1 MTVIGAFFLLEAL
14 AGPAPHPRRN
24 PPSGV
29 LFLIVALR
37 PLYLIALVIAKALK
51 FFSSVGGAFAEA
63 LGMKSILGA
72 GGATIVSGLLT

>member
-1 MTVIGAFFLLEAL
+1 
-14 AGPAPHPRRN
+14 
-24 PPSGV
+24 
-29 LFLIVALR
+29 
-37 PLYLIALVIAKALK
+37 LIALVIAKALK